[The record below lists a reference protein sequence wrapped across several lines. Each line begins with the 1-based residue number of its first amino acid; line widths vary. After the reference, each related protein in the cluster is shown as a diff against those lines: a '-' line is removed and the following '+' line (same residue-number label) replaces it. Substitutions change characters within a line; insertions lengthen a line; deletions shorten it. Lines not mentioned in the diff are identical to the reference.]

1 MDNRCDFLSLC
12 VLLKKKIHRALDW
25 KKLFSA
31 LRKKSFEG
39 NNKNAHRF
47 AFAKKLTKV
56 YFFHYRGKI
65 TEHSSKD
72 AERAC
77 PVIAPVVLSLDDIKG
92 V

>member
-1 MDNRCDFLSLC
+1 MRFFVTLC
-12 VLLKKKIHRALDW
+12 FIKKKNHRALDW

-56 YFFHYRGKI
+56 YFFHYRGEI
-65 TEHSSKD
+65 TEHSSED

>member
-1 MDNRCDFLSLC
+1 M
-12 VLLKKKIHRALDW
+12 II
-25 KKLFSA
+25 
-31 LRKKSFEG
+31 EG

-65 TEHSSKD
+65 TELSSKD
-72 AERAC
+72 AEGMS
-77 PVIAPVVLSLDDIKG
+77 VIAPVVLSLDDIKG